1 MIKESFG
8 NIIIYYITIKDRLTL
23 DGLAKTISK
32 SLHLK
37 YPDSD
42 YTTPAD
48 TDTVDVEQYGF

>member
-37 YPDSD
+37 YPDLICRSLIHASIVKN
-42 YTTPAD
+42 TSLL
-48 TDTVDVEQYGF
+48 